1 MLANRRKNW
10 ILVLGSGLL
19 LLLGG
24 VAQGSDDVRTT
35 TGARTG
41 ADLRTTTGARGTATP
56 VIHTTGTTIGGTRL
70 RAGYHFVE
78 SEFGSGLVLVP
89 GRGKSHWSWGCW
101 SGVGWGWGWGWP
113 GRTVWR
119 DTSWSGPP
127 LVEITRRLDPALLGL
142 STEERAPA
150 APVDPGLDAL
160 ASGSWTRALA
170 VYLQRAEEQR
180 RREAEDS
187 EVERDRSDLR
197 LAAFSL
203 AGDGQFDRAERL
215 FAEAYSEDPGLND
228 RAMSGE
234 ALGVRATELRRMVT
248 RAVAHAHRVDR
259 PDAWLMVA
267 VLMQAEGR
275 DDLARQM
282 LKRAQGSSAVAIP
295 AVEPKSGEG
304 AERAPDPA
312 EDDDEG

>member
-1 MLANRRKNW
+1 M
-10 ILVLGSGLL
+10 

-24 VAQGSDDVRTT
+24 VAAGDDVRTT

-56 VIHTTGTTIGGTRL
+56 VIHTTAITSGGTRL

-78 SEFGSGLVLVP
+78 SEFGTGLVLVP

-101 SGVGWGWGWGWP
+101 GGGGWGWGWL
-113 GRTVWR
+113 GRRVWR

-150 APVDPGLDAL
+150 APVDPGLEAL
-160 ASGSWTRALA
+160 GSGSWTRALA

-187 EVERDRSDLR
+187 GVERDRSDLR
-197 LAAFSL
+197 LAAFAL
-203 AGDGQFDRAERL
+203 AGDGQFERAERL
-215 FAEAYSEDPGLND
+215 FAEAYSEDPGLKD

-234 ALGVRATELRRMVT
+234 ALGVRATEMRRIVT

-259 PDAWLMVA
+259 PDAWFMVA

-275 DDLARQM
+275 DDLARRM
-282 LKRAQGSSAVAIP
+282 LERAQGSTAAEIP
-295 AVEPKSGEG
+295 ADAPANSPANAPANAPTSGEG
-304 AERAPDPA
+304 VERAPGGA
-312 EDDDEG
+312 EDDAKG

>member
-1 MLANRRKNW
+1 MMTKRRQNG
-10 ILVLGSGLL
+10 ILVFGSGLL
-19 LLLGG
+19 LLLGS
-24 VAQGSDDVRTT
+24 VASGGDNVRTT

-41 ADLRTTTGARGTATP
+41 AEVRTTTGARGSGTP
-56 VIHTTGTTIGGTRL
+56 VIRTTGPTIGGTHL
-70 RAGYHFVE
+70 RPGYHFVE
-78 SEFGSGLVLVP
+78 SEFGAGLIWVP

-101 SGVGWGWGWGWP
+101 DGLGWGWGWS
-113 GRTVWR
+113 GRRVWR

-150 APVDPGLDAL
+150 APVDAGLEAL
-160 ASGSWTRALA
+160 STGNWMRAVA

-197 LAAFSL
+197 LAAFAL
-203 AGDGQFDRAERL
+203 AGDGQFERAERL
-215 FAEAYSEDPGLND
+215 FAEAYSEDPGLKD

-234 ALGVRATELRRMVT
+234 ALGIRASEMRRMVT

-282 LKRAQGSSAVAIP
+282 LQRAQGSSAIEMPV
-295 AVEPKSGEG
+295 VEPKSGEG
-304 AERAPDPA
+304 AERAPDPM
-312 EDDDEG
+312 EDDDER